1 MIVYTH
7 VVHMII
13 SYETTH
19 DALMI
24 MYTHVVHMT
33 TSYETTHDALMIV
46 CTHVVHMTTSYE
58 NPIPMSKSCANVPLC
73 LRLCAGTASRGKRL
87 TRS

>member
-33 TSYETTHDALMIV
+33 TSYETTHLTVLWGAVGM
-46 CTHVVHMTTSYE
+46 C
-58 NPIPMSKSCANVPLC
+58 KS
-73 LRLCAGTASRGKRL
+73 
-87 TRS
+87 